1 MNVSGEVFEWRVSD
15 HFCPNEE
22 DSGSIV
28 LWIFSDGAKI
38 NEGDIVAEFM
48 VQKIT
53 HELQAPASGRLHIM
67 LEPEIEAYKGDL
79 LALIYI

>member
-1 MNVSGEVFEWRVSD
+1 MD
-15 HFCPNEE
+15 
-22 DSGSIV
+22 
-28 LWIFSDGAKI
+28 FSDGAKI
-38 NEGDIVAEFM
+38 NGGDAVAEFM

-53 HELQAPASGRLHIM
+53 DELQAPASGCPHIM

>member
-38 NEGDIVAEFM
+38 INIGAI
-48 VQKIT
+48 
-53 HELQAPASGRLHIM
+53 H
-67 LEPEIEAYKGDL
+67 LEIWSVPVGL
-79 LALIYI
+79 SLSRNPRM